1 MRIRHY
7 GLLANRHGTEHL
19 AACRVALD
27 APTPA
32 PREQKPSRPS
42 SLACSGPMSTAAPT
56 VAKDGCTR
64 SELSPLSLGPPAHR
78 SSDGPPEPNGQE
90 PVFMRY
96 RMNPCASPLRRC
108 LPKPP
113 HAALRLCPPLTLP
126 RARSILPEQPNSRIH
141 RGNLSH
147 DRRAEPTATRLAT
160 PTGGIQS
167 PRLIAFDPAVQFN
180 RSYPPCCHTADK
192 ILSVR
197 WFAS

>member
-78 SSDGPPEPNGQE
+78 SSDGRHDPLPLPAPATSTEAATDRFAPTPRLTPSGPLTILHDDPEPGVRAGRSDHDRHAE
-90 PVFMRY
+90 PLKSRPSRPPAHY
-96 RMNPCASPLRRC
+96 NPQGSYPSIQRFSSTDLIR
-108 LPKPP
+108 
-113 HAALRLCPPLTLP
+113 HAA
-126 RARSILPEQPNSRIH
+126 ARRISVFQPTEWKDHASRKTH
-141 RGNLSH
+141 S
-147 DRRAEPTATRLAT
+147 
-160 PTGGIQS
+160 Q
-167 PRLIAFDPAVQFN
+167 
-180 RSYPPCCHTADK
+180 
-192 ILSVR
+192 
-197 WFAS
+197 